1 MLLFHGRIAKLRKR
15 KKRMPEWESG
25 ITTSFAAMTCCAS
38 TMGSNSSWRKGVN
51 MSKAISR
58 KEGSADDSSGVGAHR
73 GRGLQRFGWL
83 CAAGANLPDSGSERE
98 CPASYRDGFRIG
110 RRSWHKPCRME
121 PRHGLLGLPRYGTG
135 FPIRLDMHGFE
146 SRQPL
151 LHGLPFR
158 S

>member
-1 MLLFHGRIAKLRKR
+1 MAIPWSNSQITKR

-58 KEGSADDSSGVGAHR
+58 KKAALTIQVALALTVVAGFSVLGG
-73 GRGLQRFGWL
+73 
-83 CAAGANLPDSGSERE
+83 CAPQAANLPDSGRE